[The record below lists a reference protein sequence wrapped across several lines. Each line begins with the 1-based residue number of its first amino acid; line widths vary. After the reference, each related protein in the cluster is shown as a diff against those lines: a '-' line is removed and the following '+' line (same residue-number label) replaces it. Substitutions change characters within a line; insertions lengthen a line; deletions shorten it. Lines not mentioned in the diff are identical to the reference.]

1 MEIHSADGTGVGA
14 RTSKNRFMEAS
25 FKAFVEVRAPSPV
38 QSELICHARR
48 GFRIQCSLVRK
59 LHLAV
64 LAAVS
69 EINDQSNS

>member
-1 MEIHSADGTGVGA
+1 MNQRVDGVGA
-14 RTSKNRFMEAS
+14 WPPVSPKTRFMEAS
-25 FKAFVEVRAPSPV
+25 FKAFVEARAPSPV